1 MDDSLPEAV
10 IAEITERLTTAVEQ
24 QRLPGLAVGIVSGKN
39 LIWHGGFG
47 LVDLASGRHPDADTL
62 FRVASITK
70 TFTSAAILKLRDAG
84 LLSLDDPL
92 EKHLP
97 EISGAR
103 ANGGS
108 VRGITLRRMLAHR
121 AGLSTE
127 APLPC
132 WDALR
137 FPSREA
143 LLESIPQ
150 IEVVIA
156 HGSAFKYSNL
166 AFGLLGEVIA
176 RLSGR
181 PYFEYMRSQILQPLG
196 LESTAFELNDQQ
208 RERFAVGYSPSSYED
223 DLHPAPE
230 VPLNGL
236 SACGG
241 LYSSVRDL
249 SRWIGLQFQTG
260 TDSDDNAQILAGRTI
275 EEFHRP
281 QYLEPDWSMGYCLGW
296 RAQRSGDR
304 VYHGHGGGIYGFAS
318 QILFSKPHEMGVI
331 CLANVWPQPPLPALA
346 SGILDVLVASGEESQ
361 PARRPI
367 RPTPPEL
374 RELLGSYA
382 AGPGIGLNVEYRGD
396 SLCLVATSDVSYD
409 LHVPATLEPTEN
421 PWEFLI
427 RGGRGSGEAVVF
439 RPAGESNS
447 MQFEVGGFVYRRL
460 AAAVSWDLE

>member
-1 MDDSLPEAV
+1 MNDSVPEAV
-10 IAEITERLTTAVEQ
+10 IAEITERLTPAVEQ
-24 QRLPGLAVGIVSGKN
+24 QRLPGLAVGIVSGRD

-47 LVDLASGRHPDADTL
+47 LADLASGRRPDADTL

-70 TFTSAAILKLRDAG
+70 TFTSAAILQLRDAG
-84 LLSLDDPL
+84 RLSLDDPL

-97 EISGAR
+97 EFSGAR
-103 ANGGS
+103 ATGGS
-108 VRGITLRRMLAHR
+108 VQGVTLRRMLAHR
-121 AGLSTE
+121 AGLCTE

-150 IEVVIA
+150 IEVVIPQD
-156 HGSAFKYSNL
+156 SAFKYSNL

-176 RLSGR
+176 RVSGR
-181 PYFEYMRSQILQPLG
+181 PYFEYMRSEILQPLG
-196 LESTAFELNDQQ
+196 LESTTFELNDQQ

-223 DLHPAPE
+223 DLQPAPE

-260 TDSDDNAQILAGRTI
+260 TDSDDAQILAGRTI
-275 EEFHRP
+275 EESHRP

-318 QILFSKPHEMGVI
+318 QILFLKPHCLGVV
-331 CLANVWPQPPLPALA
+331 CLANVWPQPALPALA
-346 SGILDVLVASGEESQ
+346 SGILDVLVASDEEAQ
-361 PARRPI
+361 PSRRPI
-367 RPTPPEL
+367 RPAAPEL

-396 SLCLVATSDVSYD
+396 SLCLAAASEEGYD
-409 LHVPATLEPTEN
+409 LHVPATLEPTGKQC
-421 PWEFLI
+421 EFIL
-427 RGGRGSGEAVVF
+427 RGGRGSGETVVF
-439 RPAGESNS
+439 RLAGESNS

-460 AAAVSWDLE
+460 AAPVSWGSE